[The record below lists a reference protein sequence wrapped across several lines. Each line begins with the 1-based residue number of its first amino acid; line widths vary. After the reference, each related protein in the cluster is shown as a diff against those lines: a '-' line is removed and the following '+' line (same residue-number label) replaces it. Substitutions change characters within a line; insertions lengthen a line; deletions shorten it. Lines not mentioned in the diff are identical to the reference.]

1 MSGVPAVPTTAQ
13 IEDDPVP
20 NLYAI
25 ERGLQH
31 LEISGGLAAL
41 ELKNA
46 RTALVEARRDLR
58 RARVVARLKAKAEL
72 TKPTIPD
79 LQAFVDQAT
88 DEEQFAFELAEV
100 EVRYTAD
107 LVDERS
113 STRSSLQTRAKLAIE
128 CMRLAGHGGGA

>member
-1 MSGVPAVPTTAQ
+1 MTDLPAVPTRAAV
-13 IEDDPVP
+13 EDDPVP

-25 ERGLQH
+25 EQGLRQ
-31 LEISGGLAAL
+31 LEVSGGHAAL

-46 RTALVEARRDLR
+46 RVHLVEARRAIR
-58 RARVVARLKAKAEL
+58 RAKVAARLEAKATL
-72 TKPTIPD
+72 AKPTIPD
-79 LQAFVDQAT
+79 LQFFIDEAT
-88 DEEQFAFELAEV
+88 DEEQYRFELAEV